1 MPGRASMEL
10 DCRILPGASED
21 YVEREVRA
29 RLGSDLAYELEWPEQ
44 LVAGSVSAAD
54 TLRMTAIAEVL
65 RADGDDALP
74 LPVIST
80 GFTDSV
86 YLRAAG
92 TPTAYGFSPFRATS
106 AEVLTAGFHNAD
118 ERVHIDDLLLAVDF
132 HVDLARR
139 LLG

>member
-1 MPGRASMEL
+1 M
-10 DCRILPGASED
+10 
-21 YVEREVRA
+21 
-29 RLGSDLAYELEWPEQ
+29 
-44 LVAGSVSAAD
+44 AGSASAAD
-54 TLRMTAIAEVL
+54 TPLMTAISEVL

-74 LPVIST
+74 LPIIST

-106 AEVLTAGFHNAD
+106 AEVLTAGFHNAE
-118 ERVHIDDLLLAVDF
+118 ERVHIDDLLLAVTL

>member
-1 MPGRASMEL
+1 MEL

-29 RLGSDLAYELEWPEQ
+29 RLGSDLAYELEWPER

-54 TLRMTAIAEVL
+54 TPLMTAIAEVL

-118 ERVHIDDLLLAVDF
+118 ERVHIDDLLLAVTF